1 MRQELIE
8 SIHSFEN
15 FVEKMDEFVLKI
27 KTGINLNIL
36 DIDFNNYDLRT
47 KDGDIFPLPFD
58 LSEFFPLYK
67 CVVENAEKFF
77 CEEDP
82 QKKEQ
87 MGNEMFFDL
96 YWNDKAN
103 NSAHYQHC
111 VFWASFNDVKKTI
124 SFYYEI

>member
-27 KTGINLNIL
+27 KTDSDLNNL
-36 DIDFNNYDLRT
+36 DIDFNNYDFRT

-67 CVVENAEKFF
+67 CVIENAEKFF
-77 CEEDP
+77 QEEDP

-87 MGNEMFFDL
+87 MGNEMLFDL
-96 YWNDKAN
+96 YWNDQAN
-103 NSAHYQHC
+103 NSANYQDC
-111 VFWASFNDVKKTI
+111 VFWVTFNENETL

>member
-47 KDGDIFPLPFD
+47 KDGEIFPLPFD
-58 LSEFFPLYK
+58 LSDFFPLYE
-67 CVVENAEKFF
+67 CVIEDAEKFF
-77 CEEDP
+77 QEEDP

-96 YWNDKAN
+96 YWNDQAN
-103 NSAHYQHC
+103 DSANYQDC
-111 VFWASFNDVKKTI
+111 VFWVTFNENETL

>member
-15 FVEKMDEFVLKI
+15 FVEKMDEFVTEI
-27 KTGINLNIL
+27 KTDNSLNEL

-47 KDGDIFPLPFD
+47 KDGDIFPLPSD
-58 LSEFFPLYK
+58 LSEFFSLYK
-67 CVVENAEKFF
+67 CVIENAEKFF
-77 CEEDP
+77 QEEDAK
-82 QKKEQ
+82 KKEQ

-96 YWNDKAN
+96 YWNDHIG
-103 NSAHYQHC
+103 NSAYYQDC
-111 VFWASFNDVKKTI
+111 VFWVTFNENETL